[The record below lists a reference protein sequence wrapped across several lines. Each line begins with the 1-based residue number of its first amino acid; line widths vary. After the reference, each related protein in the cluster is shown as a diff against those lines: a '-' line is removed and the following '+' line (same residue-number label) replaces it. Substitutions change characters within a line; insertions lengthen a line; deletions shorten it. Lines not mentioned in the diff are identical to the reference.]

1 MDAPADPVE
10 AAEQRDLVLAALGRL
25 NPDQR
30 AALVL
35 VDMQGY
41 SVEEAATILGCAPGT
56 VKSRCARGRAK
67 LAPLLASC
75 HLGEGGDPLGPPPRA
90 QKHTGAREAASEA
103 GAEVAHPLE
112 LSYNWRTPAF
122 FATIG
127 AFICAGAVIRG
138 RVDGLGGARPP
149 GGRALGGVPRRALP
163 ADPGVPAGRR
173 GPADR
178 TPVPRRSPRS
188 RAKDVVA
195 VAEYLTPNGPSYRLT
210 VRGPDG
216 RNRRLVA
223 PVALLRDGRAT
234 LFAWI
239 LAEAPHAELDSSSRR
254 TVEALQSKGM
264 LP

>member
-1 MDAPADPVE
+1 
-10 AAEQRDLVLAALGRL
+10 
-25 NPDQR
+25 
-30 AALVL
+30 
-35 VDMQGY
+35 
-41 SVEEAATILGCAPGT
+41 
-56 VKSRCARGRAK
+56 
-67 LAPLLASC
+67 
-75 HLGEGGDPLGPPPRA
+75 
-90 QKHTGAREAASEA
+90 
-103 GAEVAHPLE
+103 VAHQLE

-138 RVDGLGGARPP
+138 RVEGWAPATALVVVLWVLFLGVLYLRTRASLLVDGDRLTIRRYRGFTTV
-149 GGRALGGVPRRALP
+149 RAG
-163 ADPGVPAGRR
+163 
-173 GPADR
+173 
-178 TPVPRRSPRS
+178 
-188 RAKDVVA
+188 DVQA
-195 VAEYLTPNGPSYRLT
+195 VAEYATPNGPSYRLT

-239 LAEAPHAELDSSSRR
+239 LTEAPHAELDSSSRR